1 QQERDCQEEIRVNEE
16 KLAALR
22 ATFEEVTEIASKARV
37 DVETAAGN
45 VNAIQR
51 EQENVSRVVVSLG
64 TRVSQLQHEI
74 ESLLRRQH
82 ETETAVEN
90 ARSQLDGSLRKL
102 HELSEV
108 RIAAEAEAADLEA
121 RVQELEAR
129 A

>member
-1 QQERDCQEEIRVNEE
+1 QQERDCQEEIRLNEE

-64 TRVSQLQHEI
+64 TRVTQLQQEI
-74 ESLLRRQH
+74 ESLLRRQQ
-82 ETETAVEN
+82 ETERAVET
-90 ARSQLDGSLRKL
+90 ARGQLDQSLRKL

-108 RIAAEAEAADLEA
+108 RVAAEAEAADLQA
-121 RVQELEAR
+121 RVQEL
-129 A
+129 